1 MALYPKSRARRLR
14 RDETSAE
21 AKAWQVLRELRKYSF
36 PVRRQ
41 HPIDGMIVD
50 FAIPRAKL
58 AIELDGG
65 IHNWIEVAL
74 RDEARD
80 NAIRAAGWRVIRL
93 KNDEAFDADHL
104 FRTVSELIGL

>member
-1 MALYPKSRARRLR
+1 MSHYPKVRARKLR
-14 RDETSAE
+14 RNETAAE
-21 AKAWQVLRELRKYSF
+21 AKAWQVLRQFRSHGF

-58 AIELDGG
+58 AVELDGG
-65 IHNWIEVAL
+65 IHNWVEVAL
-74 RDEARD
+74 SDEARD
-80 NAIRAAGWRVIRL
+80 IAIREAGWRIIRL

>member
-1 MALYPKSRARRLR
+1 MSLYPKSRARSLR
-14 RDETSAE
+14 RKETSAE
-21 AKAWQVLRELRKYSF
+21 VKVWQTLRQLRKYGF

-65 IHNWIEVAL
+65 IHDWIEVTI

-80 NAIRAAGWRVIRL
+80 IALRAAGWNVIRL
-93 KNDEAFDADHL
+93 KNDEAFDSDHL
-104 FRTVSELIGL
+104 FRVVSELLNL